1 MEERADL
8 AGQGACETGTVLQ
21 ESRSRIEAAHI
32 QGVVAGVADEPG
44 GDVLRV
50 RFGRVQVARR
60 CALFADQ
67 VVGGCEARVERLC
80 RRTADVTRSGRST
93 KSLTAIDLMVTV
105 AKASD
110 GAGRGGTTSSNI
122 DNTRLA
128 ADGIRVLLMHHG
140 EFIALCTS

>member
-1 MEERADL
+1 MRRACRTPLPSD
-8 AGQGACETGTVLQ
+8 
-21 ESRSRIEAAHI
+21 
-32 QGVVAGVADEPG
+32 
-44 GDVLRV
+44 
-50 RFGRVQVARR
+50 RR
-60 CALFADQ
+60 CHAIWSID
-67 VVGGCEARVERLC
+67 
-80 RRTADVTRSGRST
+80 

-110 GAGRGGTTSSNI
+110 GAGKGGTTSSNI

>member
-1 MEERADL
+1 MRS
-8 AGQGACETGTVLQ
+8 ACRTPLP
-21 ESRSRIEAAHI
+21 S
-32 QGVVAGVADEPG
+32 D
-44 GDVLRV
+44 
-50 RFGRVQVARR
+50 RR
-60 CALFADQ
+60 CHAIWSID
-67 VVGGCEARVERLC
+67 
-80 RRTADVTRSGRST
+80 

-110 GAGRGGTTSSNI
+110 GAGEGGTTSSNI